1 MSDELE
7 NAMADE
13 AASAVETAKMSEGIH
28 PLSAKLLWLADPKV
42 KDRFIWVSVIG
53 LIITVLLSFVF
64 PNKHP
69 GPWEP
74 GLLSVISYGVIG
86 FGAYTIVVLSAAPL
100 FKLLSRDEDYYG
112 EGEDHDLPKDQW
124 YENTKGGHH

>member
-1 MSDELE
+1 MSDDVTPNQGE
-7 NAMADE
+7 
-13 AASAVETAKMSEGIH
+13 IH
-28 PLSAKLLWLADPKV
+28 PLSRKLLWLADPKV
-42 KDRFIWVSVIG
+42 KNRFVWVSVIG

-86 FGAYTIVVLSAAPL
+86 AGAYTIVVLSAAPL
-100 FKLLSRDEDYYG
+100 FNWLSRDENYYG
-112 EGEDHDLPKDQW
+112 EGDTDAHNSRHLADASRGEDH
-124 YENTKGGHH
+124 NV